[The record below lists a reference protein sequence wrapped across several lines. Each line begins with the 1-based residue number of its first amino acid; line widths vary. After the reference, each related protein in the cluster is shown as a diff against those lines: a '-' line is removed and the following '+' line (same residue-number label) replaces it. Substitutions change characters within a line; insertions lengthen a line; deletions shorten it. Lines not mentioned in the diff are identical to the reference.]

1 MIRAILNF
9 FEIAL
14 SINGDKGGR
23 WGVLHESTV
32 LWIEIFILF
41 QRNDKKNAFASP
53 VFSRLEI

>member
-14 SINGDKGGR
+14 NINGDKGGH

-32 LWIEIFILF
+32 LWIQIFILF
-41 QRNDKKNAFASP
+41 
-53 VFSRLEI
+53 